1 MHREDLSANWELAGD
16 REPLGGHRA
25 AAVTELVR
33 IADVRPLE
41 GHWVRLWFSD
51 GVVKDVDLGEA
62 LAGGGVF
69 DPIYT
74 DRQVFEQV
82 RVNPESRTIEWPGG
96 VDLDPDVLYG
106 TFEPEGAF
114 GSSGGWSRNPQGIG
128 PGVSVGLSV
137 GVAGIP
143 LREGPLDESPRS
155 TGSREA
161 AMARTAIRLA
171 TRVDPSPR

>member
-1 MHREDLSANWELAGD
+1 
-16 REPLGGHRA
+16 
-25 AAVTELVR
+25 VTELVR
-33 IADVRPLE
+33 IVDVRPLE
-41 GHWVRLWFSD
+41 GHWVRLWFTE

-106 TFEPEGAF
+106 TFEPEG
-114 GSSGGWSRNPQGIG
+114 GIRIERRVVKE
-128 PGVSVGLSV
+128 P
-137 GVAGIP
+137 AGH
-143 LREGPLDESPRS
+143 RS
-155 TGSREA
+155 
-161 AMARTAIRLA
+161 
-171 TRVDPSPR
+171 